1 MTLVKEIKA
10 GSREFCQNWLRYL
23 LLFMGLSL
31 FNQFFVIPFFRYLS
45 PFVLQA
51 SAIPFVYYQN
61 VVTIIT
67 THTVA
72 FLILIIELLLLLV
85 ILYAQLA
92 YLLHGVWD
100 IKHQVFTWKN
110 SFIQT
115 WQNIKKIRL
124 GTLFILMLYFL
135 LVVPLADDKH
145 NIPCIEQKRFTDCV
159 YKNGLPCEFYLPN
172 QNV

>member
-1 MTLVKEIKA
+1 MTFVKEIKA

-31 FNQFFVIPFFRYLS
+31 FNQFIVIPFFRYITT
-45 PFVLQA
+45 FVLQA
-51 SAIPFVYYQN
+51 SAIPFVSYQN
-61 VVTIIT
+61 VVMIIT

-100 IKHQVFTWKN
+100 IKHQVFT
-110 SFIQT
+110 
-115 WQNIKKIRL
+115 
-124 GTLFILMLYFL
+124 
-135 LVVPLADDKH
+135 
-145 NIPCIEQKRFTDCV
+145 
-159 YKNGLPCEFYLPN
+159 
-172 QNV
+172 

>member
-1 MTLVKEIKA
+1 MTFVKEIKA

-31 FNQFFVIPFFRYLS
+31 FNQFIVIPLFRYITT
-45 PFVLQA
+45 FVLQA
-51 SAIPFVYYQN
+51 SAIPFVSYRN

-115 WQNIKKIRL
+115 WQNIKKNSF
-124 GTLFILMLYFL
+124 GHAFYFDALFFIGSTVSRCHL
-135 LVVPLADDKH
+135 
-145 NIPCIEQKRFTDCV
+145 
-159 YKNGLPCEFYLPN
+159 
-172 QNV
+172 

>member
-31 FNQFFVIPFFRYLS
+31 FNQFIVIPFFRYITT
-45 PFVLQA
+45 FVLQA
-51 SAIPFVYYQN
+51 SAIPFVSYQN

-135 LVVPLADDKH
+135 LVV
-145 NIPCIEQKRFTDCV
+145 CIFLIFRITR
-159 YKNGLPCEFYLPN
+159 GGSGMR
-172 QNV
+172 